1 MQARDLRAIAER
13 AATRDYLRAR
23 VTTIYGLDE
32 YGVTVPGRTHEA
44 RVRTLSRS
52 WHQVGDT
59 VILASV
65 NGDPQLL
72 VILDAVGVTG
82 GSASPYPPLPPVAG
96 ALWPTRAHDLGRAYD
111 HDQFIPA
118 SMVLDSTW
126 TSTLGD
132 RGISGTVYLRAT
144 QDRWVTR
151 TDVSYTSTVRA
162 ITLDAMTTSWE
173 YAMGYIP
180 IIEPAMLIAGDAL
193 YLYGAYTIAGV
204 RRIGLVSLH
213 VTDGSL
219 RWGYESATRMRPIAY
234 YPGGSILC
242 HGVSGGV
249 AAIYEMDATT
259 GSVIATSTAASLLG
273 AGWQIELDD
282 PQGVARD
289 VMLDGGL
296 LVECT
301 SSKSSRIVLLDA
313 GGTARWVLSPP
324 ATTPLYYYSTRVVR
338 ATGSAVVER
347 IGTSLYGRT
356 LDAYHVTAA
365 GVMGAL
371 VSVSPAS
378 TSLLWASTYYPP
390 PPVDQYRF
398 YVGSQHSIRS
408 TFAAHGGR
416 VLQIVRQIP
425 SIFVGLDVFATP
437 QAVITAGGMGYT
449 TVRLLGDDLS
459 EIWSESI
466 TIPDRATQ
474 YRYTYTPEAVAILA
488 DQGIPVPP
496 PFWSIRSDLQD
507 FAPDLYILTLSE
519 SPRDYDAALSPDPL
533 QTYSTGERAVSN
545 DVELEC
551 MTIVGGSSTLLLTRR
566 QGVSGSTIRSW
577 LITDDG
583 ISVYGVLPEWPVGD
597 AIPYAGAVYT
607 GIRRYTVT

>member
-1 MQARDLRAIAER
+1 MQASDLRAIAER

-111 HDQFIPA
+111 HDQPIPT
-118 SMVLDSTW
+118 SMVLDSAW

-173 YAMGYIP
+173 YAMGYVP

-204 RRIGLVSLH
+204 RRIGLVSLD
-213 VTDGSL
+213 VADGSL

-234 YPGGSILC
+234 YPGGSIIC

-301 SSKSSRIVLLDA
+301 SSTSSRIVLLDA
-313 GGTARWVLSPP
+313 GGTARWVLAPP
-324 ATTPLYYYSTRVVR
+324 ATTPGYSYASRVVR
-338 ATGSAVVER
+338 ATGSAVMER
-347 IGTSLYGRT
+347 IGVSVSSST
-356 LDAYHVTAA
+356 LDAYPVTPA
-365 GVMGAL
+365 GVNGAL

-378 TSLLWASTYYPP
+378 TSLLWYIAAYYTPGAEYAWKLS
-390 PPVDQYRF
+390 QAC
-398 YVGSQHSIRS
+398 YVLP
-408 TFAAHGGR
+408 AHGGR
-416 VLQIVRQIP
+416 VLQVARQAPYIRAQP
-425 SIFVGLDVFATP
+425 DAFSTP
-437 QAVITAGGMGYT
+437 QAILTAGGMGYT
-449 TVRLLGDDLS
+449 AVRLLGDDLN
-459 EIWSESI
+459 EIWSDSI

-474 YRYTYTPEAVAILA
+474 YRYAYTAAAIATLTEAGL
-488 DQGIPVPP
+488 PSS
-496 PFWSIRSDLQD
+496 PFWSVRSDLQ
-507 FAPDLYILTLSE
+507 ASYPTLYIITLSE

-545 DVELEC
+545 DVALEC

-583 ISVYGVLPEWPVGD
+583 ISVYGILPEWPVGD
-597 AIPYAGAVYT
+597 AIPYAGAIYT
-607 GIRRYTVT
+607 GIRRYTAT